1 MKELE
6 IVETHTD
13 KAQLTLEEIFSI
25 LDERDGTYKLLSNYK
40 VSEDFIFDNKERFD
54 KEAVIISTNLSE
66 DFIKKSLE
74 SKWFEDS
81 DIKELNMQTYSK
93 LSEKFI
99 FKYKDFINWNRMI
112 LYISTQSDTFDDY
125 IKIIEDNNL
134 WSLISANDLPID
146 FIRDYKE
153 KLDWN
158 FLSIVKNFSD
168 DEKLEFSDY
177 IIVIN
182 PNTDSDLNNN
192 LIINISDD
200 LELGDWKDRFT
211 NSIKDLKD

>member
-25 LDERDGTYKLLSNYK
+25 LDEKDGTYKLLSNYK
-40 VSEDFIFDNKERFD
+40 VSEDFIFENKERFD

-66 DFIKKSLE
+66 SFIKKSLE
-74 SKWFEDS
+74 SKWFEDI
-81 DIKELNMQTYSK
+81 DIKELNMQTYSN

-99 FKYKDFINWNRMI
+99 FKYKDFINWTRMI

-125 IKIIEDNNL
+125 IKIIEDNDL

-177 IIVIN
+177 IIVMN

-192 LIINISDD
+192 LIINMSDD

>member
-13 KAQLTLEEIFSI
+13 KVQLTLEEIFSI
-25 LDERDGTYKLLSNYK
+25 LDEKDGTYKLLSNYK
-40 VSEDFIFDNKERFD
+40 VSEDFIFENKERFD

-66 DFIKKSLE
+66 NFIKKSLE
-74 SKWFEDS
+74 SKWFEDI
-81 DIKELNMQTYSK
+81 DIKELNMQTYSN

-99 FKYKDFINWNRMI
+99 FKYKDFINWTRMI

-125 IKIIEDNNL
+125 IKIIEDNDL

-146 FIRDYKE
+146 FIRDYKD

-158 FLSIVKNFSD
+158 FLSIVKFFSD
-168 DEKLEFSDY
+168 DEMLEFSDY
-177 IIVIN
+177 IVVVI
-182 PNTDSDLNNN
+182 TDSDLDND
-192 LIINISDD
+192 LIVNMSDD
-200 LELGDWKDRFT
+200 LELGDWKGKFVD
-211 NSIKDLKD
+211 SLKDLKD

>member
-6 IVETHTD
+6 IVEKHAD
-13 KAQLTLEEIFSI
+13 KIQLTLEEIFSI
-25 LDERDGTYKLLSNYK
+25 LNEVDGTYKLLSNYK
-40 VSEDFIFDNKERFD
+40 VSEDFIFENKERFN
-54 KEAVIISTNLSE
+54 KEVVVISTNLSE
-66 DFIKKSLE
+66 NFIKKSLE

-81 DIKELNMQTYSK
+81 DIKELNMQTYSN

-125 IKIIEDNNL
+125 IKIIEDNDL
-134 WSLISANDLPID
+134 WGLISANDLPID

-158 FLSIVKNFSD
+158 FISIVKNFSD
-168 DEKLEFSDY
+168 DEKLEFADY
-177 IIVIN
+177 IIVPELDN
-182 PNTDSDLNNN
+182 SNDDF
-192 LIINISDD
+192 IINVSDELD
-200 LELGDWKDRFT
+200 LGDWKGKFT
-211 NSIKDLKD
+211 DSLKDLKD

>member
-13 KAQLTLEEIFSI
+13 KVQLTLEEIFSI
-25 LDERDGTYKLLSNYK
+25 LDEKDGTYKLLSNYK
-40 VSEDFIFDNKERFD
+40 VSEDFIFENKERFD

-66 DFIKKSLE
+66 NFIKKSLE
-74 SKWFEDS
+74 SKWFEDI
-81 DIKELNMQTYSK
+81 DIKELNMQTYSN

-99 FKYKDFINWNRMI
+99 FKYKDFINWTRMI

-125 IKIIEDNNL
+125 IKIIEDNDL

-146 FIRDYKE
+146 FIRDYKD

-158 FLSIVKNFSD
+158 FLSIVKFFSD
-168 DEKLEFSDY
+168 DEMLEFSDY
-177 IIVIN
+177 IVVV
-182 PNTDSDLNNN
+182 NTDSDLDND
-192 LIINISDD
+192 LIVNMSDD
-200 LELGDWKDRFT
+200 LELGDWKGKFVD
-211 NSIKDLKD
+211 SLKDLKD

>member
-6 IVETHTD
+6 IIETHTD
-13 KAQLTLEEIFSI
+13 KVQLTLEEIFSI
-25 LDERDGTYKLLSNYK
+25 LDEKDGTYKLLSNYK
-40 VSEDFIFDNKERFD
+40 VSEDFIFENKERFD

-81 DIKELNMQTYSK
+81 DIKELNMQTYSN

-99 FKYKDFINWNRMI
+99 FKYKDFINWTRMI

-125 IKIIEDNNL
+125 IKIIQDNDL

-146 FIRDYKE
+146 FIRDYKD

-177 IIVIN
+177 IIVMN

-192 LIINISDD
+192 LIINMSDD
-200 LELGDWKDRFT
+200 LELGDWKDKFLE
-211 NSIKDLKD
+211 NMKIIPS